1 MNKRF
6 CAPAAFAGR
15 FGQKKRRLALLP
27 ALALFAALALAGC
40 GDKAPNG
47 LPDPPQGSCVLDS
60 AGILSDEAEGYVNG
74 VTSQLSGS
82 CGAQIAV
89 ITVNGA
95 PSALA
100 DFTADVF
107 NYWGVGDAEKDNGVV
122 LVLDVSGGG
131 DYHCTQGKGLEKT
144 LPTAVIS
151 TILQQQLEPGFA
163 AGDYDGGVRNTVDA
177 LAGELAGIYGVDL
190 AAAPSGGVGFHPD
203 AAAAKRQD
211 KQVTGS
217 FGTLLVIFVLLTV
230 IFVLAAVMTP
240 RRRYRARGFWGPPRP
255 PRPDTV

>member
-15 FGQKKRRLALLP
+15 FGQKKRRLALLL

-40 GDKAPNG
+40 GDKAPDG
-47 LPDPPQGSCVLDS
+47 LPDPPQGSCVLDA
-60 AGILSDEAEGYVNG
+60 AGILSDETEGYVNG

-163 AGDYDGGVRNTVDA
+163 AGLGMIALFCAAVNCPMASLFLAAELFGTHQLVPFA
-177 LAGELAGIYGVDL
+177 LAVAVTFAL
-190 AAAPSGGVGFHPD
+190 SGRFGLYES
-203 AAAAKRQD
+203 
-211 KQVTGS
+211 QV
-217 FGTLLVIFVLLTV
+217 
-230 IFVLAAVMTP
+230 
-240 RRRYRARGFWGPPRP
+240 YRLREG
-255 PRPDTV
+255 